1 MARAAS
7 LGVAA
12 LGAALGLLLAV
23 GVIAAAGRAASGEG
37 APPAPGALLP
47 EADRPLAAVVMHW
60 TPEMDAATADTYA
73 DFLRALPADVAVS
86 LVLARDPDPA
96 VRAKLE
102 ARLRAIDPSGALARR
117 VQQVEVTGP
126 ITTWSKDRALVAD
139 PRAPG
144 EPAWLITPLEPR
156 RAWAK
161 RHHDWSTVQ
170 ALADASGGRY
180 AAHVAP
186 FDFDAGDF
194 VVDARG
200 HVLVDSNL
208 IEKNRRHGL
217 TSKEALRG
225 ALGAWLRAPV
235 LVLGDE
241 PGDTPRHHLAMV
253 MTPLDDGV
261 MLVGD
266 PRAAEAVVGPGF
278 APGETSPESGRPL
291 RADFSPSTV
300 ARFDRAANEL
310 VERGYRVER
319 IPNVP
324 FDDKT
329 YLSYTNAVFEV
340 RGGDKIVY
348 LPVYDVPALDA
359 LATQTYARLGWTVR
373 PIRVRQVYAHH
384 GTIGCLVN
392 VLARA

>member
-1 MARAAS
+1 MARRAS
-7 LGVAA
+7 LGVAV

-23 GVIAAAGRAASGEG
+23 GVIAAASRDASSEG

-47 EADRPLAAVVMHW
+47 EADGRLTAVAMHW

-86 LVLARDPDPA
+86 LVIGRDPDPA

-102 ARLRAIDPSGALARR
+102 ERLRAIDPSGGLARR
-117 VQQVEVTGP
+117 VTRVEVEGP
-126 ITTWSKDRALVAD
+126 ITTWSKDRALVAA

-144 EPAWLITPLEPR
+144 EPAWLIAPLEPR
-156 RAWAK
+156 REWAK
-161 RHHDWSTVQ
+161 RHHDWSTVP
-170 ALADASGGRY
+170 ALAAASGGRY
-180 AAHVAP
+180 AAQVAP

-200 HVLVDSNL
+200 HVIVDSNL
-208 IEKNRRHGL
+208 VEKNRRHGV

-241 PGDTPRHHLAMV
+241 PGDTPRHHLAMYL
-253 MTPLDDGV
+253 TPLDDGV

-278 APGETSPESGRPL
+278 APGEASVESDRPL
-291 RADFSPSTV
+291 RADFSPATV
-300 ARFDRAANEL
+300 ARFDRAAREL
-310 VERGYRVER
+310 AARGYRVER

-340 RGGDKIVY
+340 RDGEKIVY
-348 LPVYDVPALDA
+348 LPVYDVPALDR

-373 PIRVRQVYAHH
+373 PIRVRKVYAHH